1 MATEGIDGSGT
12 TSEVENDLEL
22 KLLRDRF
29 RLSAISIAESEGSI
43 QFFSHS
49 LFIDFY
55 TFFNFSSEKQLK
67 KIRVPNSRFRF
78 AANKSGMEVSKVVVA
93 CVADL
98 AFKYT
103 GNIQLSFFFFLVI
116 LINIHVITM
125 HMK

>member
-55 TFFNFSSEKQLK
+55 TFFNFLTEKQLK
-67 KIRVPNSRFRF
+67 KIRRVPNSRFRF

-103 GNIQLSFFFFLVI
+103 GNIQLSFFFW
-116 LINIHVITM
+116 
-125 HMK
+125 